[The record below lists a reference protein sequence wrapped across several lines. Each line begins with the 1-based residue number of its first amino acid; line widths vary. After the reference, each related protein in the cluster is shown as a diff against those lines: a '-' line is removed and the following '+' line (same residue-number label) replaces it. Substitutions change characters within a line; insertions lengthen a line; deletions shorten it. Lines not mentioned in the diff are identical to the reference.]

1 MTGEATAPSNDNR
14 VNPQNAFPDQ
24 VRKIGDIEI
33 RAFSDGVLPSR
44 IDVAKGIA
52 LSECERLTGLS
63 KDETLWMHVNEYLLD
78 INGKLALIDTGAADR
93 MYPSLGLLINNL
105 KSRGV
110 DPAKI
115 DYVFLTH
122 LHPDHMY
129 GLLGADETPNFPNAE
144 VIVHELEANFW
155 MKRETTGEERIDKN
169 RRETERHLRPY
180 LERLRIVKDG
190 EVMPGMS
197 ILACPGH
204 TPGHSAWI
212 VHSGGQSAMMWGDI
226 VHLQDVQFPYPD
238 VTVFYDLDGEQA
250 ARSRRRIFDMCATDS
265 IATLGAHL
273 AYPGFSQVVRRGDGY
288 TFEMT

>member
-1 MTGEATAPSNDNR
+1 
-14 VNPQNAFPDQ
+14 
-24 VRKIGDIEI
+24 
-33 RAFSDGVLPSR
+33 
-44 IDVAKGIA
+44 
-52 LSECERLTGLS
+52 
-63 KDETLWMHVNEYLLD
+63 
-78 INGKLALIDTGAADR
+78 
-93 MYPSLGLLINNL
+93 
-105 KSRGV
+105 
-110 DPAKI
+110 
-115 DYVFLTH
+115 
-122 LHPDHMY
+122 
-129 GLLGADETPNFPNAE
+129 
-144 VIVHELEANFW
+144 

-288 TFEMT
+288 AFEMT